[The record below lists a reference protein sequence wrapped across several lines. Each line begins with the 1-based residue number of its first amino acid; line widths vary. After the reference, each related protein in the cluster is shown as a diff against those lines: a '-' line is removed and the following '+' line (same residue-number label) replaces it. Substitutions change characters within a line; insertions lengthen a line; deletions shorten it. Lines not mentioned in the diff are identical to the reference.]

1 MLIECHF
8 ERTANMRNLFAILLA
23 VGVIFA
29 LGGCGKKQAAKTE
42 TPSTAQEKTTESA
55 SGAKTTPTQTKDGF
69 TVTKSGLKYKDT
81 KVGTGPAVKAGDMVT
96 VNYKGWLDDGTVFD
110 TTKKPGGEPFSFNV
124 GSGQVIKG
132 WDEGL
137 QGMKKGG
144 VRQLIVPPDLGY
156 GSEDMG
162 VIPPNSTLHFEIE
175 LLKIGA

>member
-1 MLIECHF
+1 
-8 ERTANMRNLFAILLA
+8 MRSLLAILLA

-29 LGGCGKKQAAKTE
+29 LIGCGKEETKQTQTPAPAKEKSESAAT
-42 TPSTAQEKTTESA
+42 SDAQTQSEDGFISTES
-55 SGAKTTPTQTKDGF
+55 
-69 TVTKSGLKYKDT
+69 GLQYKDT
-81 KVGTGPAVKAGDMVT
+81 KVGTGPAVKVGDSVT
-96 VNYKGWLDDGTVFD
+96 VEYKGWLDNGTVFD
-110 TTKKPGGEPFSFNV
+110 STKKPGAGPFSFNV

-144 VRQLIVPPDLGY
+144 VRQLILPPALGY

-162 VIPPNSTLHFEIE
+162 TIPPNSTLHFEIE